1 MSPKEES
8 KINKMIKNKNM
19 LSLLIASFLFTSCVN
34 ENIESNEM
42 LAPTNPLA
50 QEFWYDGKA
59 EISSYKLEQ
68 ARYGEV
74 HEGQAVMVFV
84 TEDYS
89 KESWTKADN
98 PTKADVP
105 VMKLNF
111 TKKFN
116 TGIYPYS
123 MMLSTFFPFNNGKHA
138 VKVSASMQEWCGHTY
153 MELRNKKQFE
163 VRVDSYFEGESKE
176 NLKLDKTYLEDD
188 FWNMIRLNPKNLPI
202 GNEKVVPSFFYIR
215 LSHVDLKAYDC
226 QLSTQPNGE
235 STEYQF
241 EFPDLERTVTI
252 TYETAFP
259 HKILGWNETY
269 YSGWG
274 DSRKELTTNA
284 ELIESIRVDYW
295 SKNTLADST
304 YRQQLGLD

>member
-1 MSPKEES
+1 
-8 KINKMIKNKNM
+8 MIKNKLKSM
-19 LSLLIASFLFTSCVN
+19 LSLIIASFLWTSCSSN
-34 ENIESNEM
+34 ANIEST
-42 LAPTNPLA
+42 APTDPLA
-50 QEFWYDGKA
+50 QTYWYDGKA

-74 HEGQAVMVFV
+74 HKGQAVMVFV
-84 TEDYS
+84 TEDFS
-89 KESWTKADN
+89 KKSWTKADN
-98 PTKADVP
+98 PSNKDVP

-123 MMLSTFFPFNNGKHA
+123 MMLSTFFPFNDGKHA

-153 MELRNKKQFE
+153 MELRNKKQYE
-163 VRVDSYFEGESKE
+163 VRVDSYFEGESDAD
-176 NLKLDKTYLEDD
+176 LKLDKTHLEDD
-188 FWNMIRLNPKNLPI
+188 FWTIIRLNPDNLPM
-202 GNEKVVPSFFYIR
+202 GNAEVIPSLFYVR

-226 QLSTQPNGE
+226 KLSKQPNGE
-235 STEYQF
+235 STEYQLS
-241 EFPDLERTVTI
+241 FPGLERTVTI

-259 HKILGWNETY
+259 HKIMAWKETY

-274 DSRKELTTNA
+274 DKRQELTTSAVLNK
-284 ELIESIRVDYW
+284 SIRTDYW

-304 YRQQLGLD
+304 YRTKLGLDKSY